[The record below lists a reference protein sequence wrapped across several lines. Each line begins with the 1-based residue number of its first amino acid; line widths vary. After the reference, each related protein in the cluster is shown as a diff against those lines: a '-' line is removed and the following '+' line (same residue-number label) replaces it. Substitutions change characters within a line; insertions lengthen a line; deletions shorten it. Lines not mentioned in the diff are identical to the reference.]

1 VKTYRVVAISREAN
15 RALGGQS
22 HHVQVE
28 VIGAFKSKAAFA
40 RALAA
45 AGLFYNE
52 RQALSQI
59 AFSGGETWNAKSIQ
73 VTTLH
78 PETLFVGPL
87 DHKSADAYMRWPQP

>member
-1 VKTYRVVAISREAN
+1 VKTYRVVAISHAAN

-45 AGLFYNE
+45 VGLFYNE
-52 RQALSQI
+52 GQALRQI
-59 AFSGGETWNAKSIQ
+59 AFSGGETWNAEQIE
-73 VTTLH
+73 VTTAH
-78 PETLFVGPL
+78 PETLFIGVLNGTSKDTYL
-87 DHKSADAYMRWPQP
+87 QWPQP